1 MNYLFTYLGK
11 PPEYIKYCLNAV
23 MSVDKDAK
31 IYFSSDYETKFKDIT
46 FLSTLD
52 IASDITKEVEKIDLY
67 NNTNYAKNPLWNSS
81 LLRIFYLVDMC
92 KAAKLKSFV
101 HFDLDV
107 LIYKPFEEIKKVVSN
122 DRFNITA
129 CTDNEII
136 FGYSSSNNIEK
147 YEEVTKSIFQKI
159 LKSVADFN
167 QPMNEMKLLAEVNK
181 NSPDLFN
188 LLPILPDIDCEY
200 LFDPASYGQFLGG
213 IHGKKRKVFSR
224 GWTGSHH
231 YIGRE
236 INKKTIKV
244 KFKNNS
250 PVVIRNKQKYD
261 LVNLHI
267 HSKNLSK
274 FLPKEYKSYV

>member
-11 PPEYIKYCLNAV
+11 PPEYIKYCLNTI
-23 MSVDKDAK
+23 MSIDKDAN
-31 IYFSSDYETKFKDIT
+31 IYFSSDLETKLKNIT
-46 FLSTLD
+46 FLSTFD
-52 IASDITKEVEKIDLY
+52 IASDTTKEVEKIDLY
-67 NNTNYAKNPLWNSS
+67 KNTNYAKNPLWNSS
-81 LLRIFYLVDMC
+81 LLRIFYLFDMC

-107 LIYKPFEEIKKVVSN
+107 LIYKSFEEIKKVFSN

-136 FGYSSSNNIEK
+136 FGYSSSNNIDK
-147 YEEVTKSIFQKI
+147 YEEVTKSIFKKI
-159 LKSVADFN
+159 LKTEAGSN
-167 QPMNEMKLLAEVNK
+167 QPMNEMKLLAELNK
-181 NSPDLFN
+181 NKPELFN
-188 LLPILPDIDCEY
+188 LLPILPDKDNEY

-213 IHGKKRKVFSR
+213 VYGEKRKIFSR

-244 KFKNNS
+244 RFKNNT
-250 PVVIRNKQKYD
+250 PVVIRDKHKFD

-267 HSKNLSK
+267 HSKKLSK
-274 FLPKEYKSYV
+274 FLPKEYKPYL